1 MKNFDEEPTQ
11 LHFICQGTI
20 SVFVKRVRQ
29 KKAGESKGSILSA
42 VLDFSVSKSD
52 IILLN
57 MYQPGQSVGDPEL
70 NLTTP
75 LSSKV
80 VVTQNDTKVVS
91 LSRESFYRVFENKL
105 NSIVMDRK

>member
-1 MKNFDEEPTQ
+1 
-11 LHFICQGTI
+11 
-20 SVFVKRVRQ
+20 
-29 KKAGESKGSILSA
+29 
-42 VLDFSVSKSD
+42 
-52 IILLN
+52 